1 MGVDVIP
8 HPKTVEEMMDSAGP
22 IEYEL
27 LPRLIRVTEAAAIAA
42 AYQMGRGNKK
52 FADQVAVASMRRM
65 LNKLDMKGIIKIG
78 EGERD
83 EAPMLYIG
91 EQVGTG
97 KGDLEV
103 DIAVDPLEGT
113 NLCADGCPGSVA
125 VMAMAERGGIFHG
138 PDIYMDKIV
147 VGPDVVRYEIDHPD
161 EKIDLDAPVKH
172 NLEIVAKAL
181 GRNIEELV
189 VVILDRPRHAQK
201 ITEIRE
207 AGARVRLVTDGDL
220 MPGVATAVRGSGI
233 HVVMGAGGSGEAV
246 LTAAAI
252 KILGGKI
259 LARLVLPTVANGKTR
274 KEIDDE
280 IEEKMP
286 RLEKM
291 GITMEKLND
300 VLDTD
305 KLVPGND
312 IIFSATAVTP
322 GYFLREVNLF
332 GGGDARV
339 HTVSMGASGSV
350 RFTDSIYI
358 KDKQE
363 TPLYL

>member
-1 MGVDVIP
+1 
-8 HPKTVEEMMDSAGP
+8 
-22 IEYEL
+22 
-27 LPRLIRVTEAAAIAA
+27 
-42 AYQMGRGNKK
+42 
-52 FADQVAVASMRRM
+52 
-65 LNKLDMKGIIKIG
+65 
-78 EGERD
+78 
-83 EAPMLYIG
+83 
-91 EQVGTG
+91 
-97 KGDLEV
+97 
-103 DIAVDPLEGT
+103 
-113 NLCADGCPGSVA
+113 
-125 VMAMAERGGIFHG
+125 
-138 PDIYMDKIV
+138 MDKIV
-147 VGPDVVRYEIDHPD
+147 VGPDVVRYENEHPD
-161 EKIDLDAPVKH
+161 ERIDLDAPVRH

-181 GRNIEELV
+181 GRSVEELV

-233 HVVMGAGGSGEAV
+233 HMVMGAGGSGEAV

-259 LARLVLPTVANGKTR
+259 LARLVLPTVANGKS
-274 KEIDDE
+274 KEKIQEE
-280 IEEKMP
+280 IEEQMP

-291 GITMEKLND
+291 GITLENVND

-305 KLVPGND
+305 RLVPGKD
-312 IIFSATAVTP
+312 VIFSATAVTP
-322 GYFLREVNLF
+322 GHFLRETRLF

-339 HTVSMGASGSV
+339 HTISMGASGAV

>member
-1 MGVDVIP
+1 MIIIP
-8 HPKTVEEMMDSAGP
+8 HPKTVEEMIDCAGP
-22 IEYEL
+22 IECEL
-27 LPRLIRVTEAAAIAA
+27 LPRLIQVTEAAAIAA
-42 AYQMGRGNKK
+42 AHQMGRGNKS

-97 KGDLEV
+97 KGNLEV

-113 NLCADGCPGSVA
+113 NLTADGGPGSVA
-125 VMAMAERGGIFHG
+125 VMAMAERDGIFHG

-147 VGPDVVRYEIDHPD
+147 VGPDVVRYEMDHPD
-161 EKIDLDAPVKH
+161 EMIDLDAPVKH

-181 GRNIEELV
+181 GRDIEELV

-207 AGARVRLVTDGDL
+207 AGARVKLVTDGDL

-259 LARLVLPTVANGKTR
+259 FARLVLPTVANGKT
-274 KEIDDE
+274 KDKINEE

-291 GITMEKLND
+291 GITLKNLND

-305 KLVPGND
+305 KLVPGKD
-312 IIFSATAVTP
+312 VIFSATAVTP
-322 GYFLREVNLF
+322 GHFLREVHLF

-339 HTVSMGASGSV
+339 HTVSMGASGAV

>member
-1 MGVDVIP
+1 MP
-8 HPKTVEEMMDSAGP
+8 HPKTVEEMIECAGP
-22 IEYEL
+22 IECDL
-27 LPRLIRVTEAAAIAA
+27 LPRLVQVTEAAAIAA
-42 AYQMGRGNKK
+42 AYQMGRGDKQ

-65 LNKLDMKGIIKIG
+65 LNKLDMKGVIKIG

-91 EQVGTG
+91 EEVGTG

-113 NLCADGCPGSVA
+113 NLTADGAPGSVA

-138 PDIYMDKIV
+138 PDIYIDKIV
-147 VGPDVVRYEIDHPD
+147 VGPEVVQYEKEHPG
-161 EKIDLDAPVKH
+161 EQIDLDAPVRH

-181 GRNIEELV
+181 DRDIEELV
-189 VVILDRPRHAQK
+189 VVILDRPRHVQK

-207 AGARVRLVTDGDL
+207 AGARVKLVSDGDL

-233 HVVMGAGGSGEAV
+233 HMVMGAGGSGEAV

-259 LARLVLPTVANGKTR
+259 LGRLVLPTVANGKAR
-274 KEIDDE
+274 DKVEAE
-280 IEEKMP
+280 IEEKLP

-291 GITMEKLND
+291 GLSLESLNE

-305 KLVPGND
+305 KLVPGKD
-312 IIFSATAVTP
+312 VIFSATAVTP
-322 GYFLREVNLF
+322 GHFLREVSLF

-339 HTVSMGASGSV
+339 HTISMGASGV
-350 RFTDSIYI
+350 VKFTDSIYI

>member
-1 MGVDVIP
+1 MP
-8 HPKTVEEMMDSAGP
+8 HPKTVENMFECAGP
-22 IEYEL
+22 IEYQL
-27 LPRLIRVTEAAAIAA
+27 LPRLIHVTEAAAIAA
-42 AYQMGRGNKK
+42 AYQMGRGDKK

-91 EQVGTG
+91 EEVGTG
-97 KGDLEV
+97 AGDLEV

-138 PDIYMDKIV
+138 PDIYMDKVV
-147 VGPDVVRYEIDHPD
+147 VGPDVVRYEMEHPN
-161 EKIDLDAPVKH
+161 ERVDLDAPVRH

-181 GRNIEELV
+181 GRSVEELV

-220 MPGVATAVRGSGI
+220 MPGVATAIRGSGV
-233 HVVMGAGGSGEAV
+233 HMVMGAGGSGEAV

-259 LARLVLPTVANGKTR
+259 LARLVLPSVANGKS
-274 KEIDDE
+274 KEKIQEE

-291 GITMEKLND
+291 GITLENLND
-300 VLDTD
+300 ILDTER
-305 KLVPGND
+305 LVPGKD
-312 IIFSATAVTP
+312 VIFSSTAVTP
-322 GYFLREVNLF
+322 GPFLRETRLF

-339 HTVSMGASGSV
+339 HTISMGASGAV
-350 RFTDSIYI
+350 RFTDSVYI

>member
-1 MGVDVIP
+1 MTY
-8 HPKTVEEMMDSAGP
+8 PKTVEEMIDCAGP
-22 IEYEL
+22 IECEL
-27 LPRLIRVTEAAAIAA
+27 LPRLIQVTESAAIAA
-42 AYQMGRGNKK
+42 AYQMGRGDKH
-52 FADQVAVASMRRM
+52 FADKVAVASMRRM

-91 EQVGTG
+91 EEVGTG

-113 NLCADGCPGSVA
+113 NLTADGSPGSVA

-147 VGPDVVRYEIDHPD
+147 VGPDVVRYEKEHPD
-161 EKIDLDAPVKH
+161 ERIDLDAPVRQ

-181 GRNIEELV
+181 ERNVEELV

-201 ITEIRE
+201 IAEIRK

-220 MPGVATAVRGSGI
+220 MPGVATAIRGSGI
-233 HVVMGAGGSGEAV
+233 HMVMGSGGSGEAV

-259 LARLVLPTVANGKTR
+259 LARLVLPTIANGKSR
-274 KEIDDE
+274 DNIDEEIK
-280 IEEKMP
+280 EKMP

-291 GITMEKLND
+291 GIALENLND
-300 VLDTD
+300 VLDTN

-312 IIFSATAVTP
+312 VIFSATAVTP
-322 GYFLREVNLF
+322 GHFLRETHLF

-339 HTVSMGASGSV
+339 NTISMGASGAI

-363 TPLYL
+363 NPLYL

>member
-1 MGVDVIP
+1 MP
-8 HPKTVEEMMDSAGP
+8 HPKTVEEMIECAGP
-22 IEYEL
+22 IECEL
-27 LPRLIRVTEAAAIAA
+27 LPRLIQVTEAAAIAA
-42 AYQMGRGNKK
+42 AYQMGRGDKH

-91 EQVGTG
+91 EEVGTG

-113 NLCADGCPGSVA
+113 NLTADGSPGSVA

-147 VGPDVVRYEIDHPD
+147 VGPDVVRYEMEHPG
-161 EKIDLDAPVKH
+161 ERLDLDAPVRH

-207 AGARVRLVTDGDL
+207 AGAV
-220 MPGVATAVRGSGI
+220 
-233 HVVMGAGGSGEAV
+233 
-246 LTAAAI
+246 
-252 KILGGKI
+252 
-259 LARLVLPTVANGKTR
+259 
-274 KEIDDE
+274 
-280 IEEKMP
+280 
-286 RLEKM
+286 
-291 GITMEKLND
+291 
-300 VLDTD
+300 
-305 KLVPGND
+305 
-312 IIFSATAVTP
+312 
-322 GYFLREVNLF
+322 
-332 GGGDARV
+332 
-339 HTVSMGASGSV
+339 
-350 RFTDSIYI
+350 
-358 KDKQE
+358 
-363 TPLYL
+363 

>member
-1 MGVDVIP
+1 MFIIP
-8 HPKTVEEMMDSAGP
+8 HPKTVEEMIECAGP
-22 IEYEL
+22 IECEL
-27 LPRLIRVTEAAAIAA
+27 LPRLVQVTETAAIAA
-42 AYQMGRGNKK
+42 AYQMGRGDKH
-52 FADQVAVASMRRM
+52 FADQVAVAAMRRM
-65 LNKLDMKGIIKIG
+65 LNKLDMNGIIKIG

-97 KGDLEV
+97 KGNLEV

-113 NLCADGCPGSVA
+113 NLAADGYPGSVA

-147 VGPDVVRYEIDHPD
+147 VGPDVVQYEKEHP
-161 EKIDLDAPVKH
+161 EERIQLDAPVRH

-181 GRNIEELV
+181 DRSVEELV

-207 AGARVRLVTDGDL
+207 AGARVRLITDGDL
-220 MPGVATAVRGSGI
+220 MPGVSTAVRGSGI
-233 HVVMGAGGSGEAV
+233 HMVMGAGGSGEAV

-259 LARLVLPTVANGKTR
+259 LARLVLPTVANGKTQD
-274 KEIDDE
+274 KIDEE

-291 GITMEKLND
+291 GITFDKLND

-305 KLVPGND
+305 KLVPGKD
-312 IIFSATAVTP
+312 VIFAATAVTP

-332 GGGDARV
+332 GAGDARV
-339 HTVSMGASGSV
+339 HTISMGASGAV

>member
-1 MGVDVIP
+1 MWLW
-8 HPKTVEEMMDSAGP
+8 A
-22 IEYEL
+22 
-27 LPRLIRVTEAAAIAA
+27 
-42 AYQMGRGNKK
+42 
-52 FADQVAVASMRRM
+52 
-65 LNKLDMKGIIKIG
+65 
-78 EGERD
+78 
-83 EAPMLYIG
+83 
-91 EQVGTG
+91 
-97 KGDLEV
+97 
-103 DIAVDPLEGT
+103 
-113 NLCADGCPGSVA
+113 
-125 VMAMAERGGIFHG
+125 
-138 PDIYMDKIV
+138 
-147 VGPDVVRYEIDHPD
+147 
-161 EKIDLDAPVKH
+161 
-172 NLEIVAKAL
+172 
-181 GRNIEELV
+181 
-189 VVILDRPRHAQK
+189 
-201 ITEIRE
+201 
-207 AGARVRLVTDGDL
+207 
-220 MPGVATAVRGSGI
+220 
-233 HVVMGAGGSGEAV
+233 AGGSGEAV

-274 KEIDDE
+274 KEIDEE

-312 IIFSATAVTP
+312 VIFSATAVTS

-339 HTVSMGASGSV
+339 HTVSMGASGAV

>member
-1 MGVDVIP
+1 MP
-8 HPKTVEEMMDSAGP
+8 HPKTVEEMIECADS
-22 IEYEL
+22 IECEL
-27 LPRLIRVTEAAAIAA
+27 LPRLVQVTEAAAIAA
-42 AYQMGRGNKK
+42 AYQMGRGDKH

-91 EQVGTG
+91 EEVGTG

-113 NLCADGCPGSVA
+113 NLTADGAPGSVA

-138 PDIYMDKIV
+138 PDIYIDKIV
-147 VGPDVVRYEIDHPD
+147 VGPEVVQYEKEHPG
-161 EKIDLDAPVKH
+161 EQIDLDAPVRH

-181 GRNIEELV
+181 GRSVEELV
-189 VVILDRPRHAQK
+189 VVILDRPRHVQK

-207 AGARVRLVTDGDL
+207 AGARVKLVTDGDL

-233 HVVMGAGGSGEAV
+233 HMVMGAGGSGEAV

-259 LARLVLPTVANGKTR
+259 LGRLVLPTVANGKAR
-274 KEIDDE
+274 EKVEAE
-280 IEEKMP
+280 IEEKLP
-286 RLEKM
+286 RLETM
-291 GITMEKLND
+291 GITLESLNEI
-300 VLDTD
+300 LDTD
-305 KLVPGND
+305 KLVPGKD
-312 IIFSATAVTP
+312 VIFSATAVTP
-322 GYFLREVNLF
+322 GPFLREVSLF

-339 HTVSMGASGSV
+339 HTISMGSSGV
-350 RFTDSIYI
+350 VKFTDSIYI

>member
-1 MGVDVIP
+1 MP
-8 HPKTVEEMMDSAGP
+8 HPKTVEEMIECAGP
-22 IEYEL
+22 IECEL
-27 LPRLIRVTEAAAIAA
+27 LPRLVQVTEAAAIAA
-42 AYQMGRGNKK
+42 AYQMGRGDKH

-65 LNKLDMKGIIKIG
+65 LNKLDMKGMIKIG

-83 EAPMLYIG
+83 EAPMLFIG
-91 EQVGTG
+91 EELGSG
-97 KGDLEV
+97 KGNLEV

-113 NLCADGCPGSVA
+113 NLTADGAPGSVA

-138 PDIYMDKIV
+138 PDIYIDKIV
-147 VGPDVVRYEIDHPD
+147 VGPDVVNYEKEHPG
-161 EKIDLDAPVKH
+161 EKIDLDAPVCH

-181 GRNIEELV
+181 GRSIDELV

-207 AGARVRLVTDGDL
+207 AGARVKLVSDGDL

-252 KILGGKI
+252 KVLGGKI
-259 LARLVLPTVANGKTR
+259 LGRLVLPTVANGKA
-274 KEIDDE
+274 KEKIEEEID
-280 IEEKMP
+280 EKLP

-291 GITMEKLND
+291 GITLESLNE

-305 KLVPGND
+305 KLVPGKD
-312 IIFSATAVTP
+312 VIFSATAVTP
-322 GYFLREVNLF
+322 GHFLREVNLF
-332 GGGDARV
+332 GSGDARV
-339 HTVSMGASGSV
+339 HTISMGASGV
-350 RFTDSIYI
+350 VKFTDSIYI

>member
-1 MGVDVIP
+1 MP
-8 HPKTVEEMMDSAGP
+8 HPKTVEEMFECAGQ
-22 IEYEL
+22 IEYKL
-27 LPRLIRVTEAAAIAA
+27 LPRLIHVTEAAAIAA
-42 AYQMGRGNKK
+42 AYQMGRGDKH

-91 EQVGTG
+91 EEVGTG

-113 NLCADGCPGSVA
+113 NLTADGCPGSVA

-147 VGPDVVRYEIDHPD
+147 VGPDVVRYEMDHP
-161 EKIDLDAPVKH
+161 EERIDLDAPVRY
-172 NLEIVAKAL
+172 NLQIVAKAL
-181 GRNIEELV
+181 GRSVEELV
-189 VVILDRPRHAQK
+189 VVILDRPRHVQK

-259 LARLVLPTVANGKTR
+259 LARLVLPTVANGKT
-274 KEIDDE
+274 KDKIEEE

-291 GITMEKLND
+291 GITLENLSD
-300 VLDTD
+300 VLDTN

-312 IIFSATAVTP
+312 VIFSATAVTP
-322 GYFLREVNLF
+322 GHFLREANLF

-339 HTVSMGASGSV
+339 HTVSMGASGAV

-358 KDKQE
+358 KDKRE

>member
-42 AYQMGRGNKK
+42 AYQMGRGDKK
-52 FADQVAVASMRRM
+52 FADQVAVAAMRRM
-65 LNKLDMKGIIKIG
+65 LNKLDMKGIVKIG

-113 NLCADGCPGSVA
+113 NLCADGCQGAIA

-147 VGPDVVRYEIDHPD
+147 VGPDVVRYEIDHPE
-161 EKIDLDAPVKH
+161 EKIDLDAPIKQ

-201 ITEIRE
+201 IIEIRE
-207 AGARVRLVTDGDL
+207 AGARVRLITDGDL
-220 MPGVATAVRGSGI
+220 MPGVATAIRGSGI

-259 LARLVLPTVANGKTR
+259 LARLVLPTVANGKTK
-274 KEIDDE
+274 KEIDAE

-300 VLDTD
+300 ILDTN

-312 IIFSATAVTP
+312 IIFSATAVTS
-322 GYFLREVNLF
+322 GYFLREVSLF

-339 HTVSMGASGSV
+339 HTVSMGASGAV

>member
-1 MGVDVIP
+1 MP
-8 HPKTVEEMMDSAGP
+8 HPKTVEKMFECAGP
-22 IEYEL
+22 IEYKL
-27 LPRLIRVTEAAAIAA
+27 LPRLIHVTEAAAIAA
-42 AYQMGRGNKK
+42 AYQMGRGDKH

-65 LNKLDMKGIIKIG
+65 LNKLDMQGIIKIG

-91 EQVGTG
+91 EEVGTG
-97 KGDLEV
+97 VGDLEV

-147 VGPDVVRYEIDHPD
+147 VGPDVVRYEKEHPD
-161 EKIDLDAPVKH
+161 ERIDLDAPVRQ

-181 GRNIEELV
+181 GRNVEELV

-220 MPGVATAVRGSGI
+220 MPGVATAIRGSGI
-233 HVVMGAGGSGEAV
+233 HMVMGAGGSGEAV

-252 KILGGKI
+252 KILEERSLQGLSCHLLQTENPRKRSRKKLRKKCPGSKI
-259 LARLVLPTVANGKTR
+259 WGSHLRNSMTSSIQKDLFR
-274 KEIDDE
+274 
-280 IEEKMP
+280 EKM
-286 RLEKM
+286 
-291 GITMEKLND
+291 
-300 VLDTD
+300 
-305 KLVPGND
+305 
-312 IIFSATAVTP
+312 
-322 GYFLREVNLF
+322 
-332 GGGDARV
+332 
-339 HTVSMGASGSV
+339 
-350 RFTDSIYI
+350 
-358 KDKQE
+358 
-363 TPLYL
+363 